1 MKTNRFALF
10 AILTFLGAA
19 SARAEVGF
27 FPTGVI
33 EMLPTSMSDD
43 ASIVVGTGF
52 FQVPNLY
59 YTEAGG
65 AVVIG
70 DGCFNGLPSISG
82 DGRTLL
88 GCHVDAQGN
97 ENAAKWLGAQAG
109 RISARKRGR
118 FRVALR

>member
-1 MKTNRFALF
+1 MKTNRFALL

-33 EMLPTSMSDD
+33 DMIPTSMTDD
-43 ASIVVGTGF
+43 ASIVVGIGF
-52 FQVPNLY
+52 FGDPNLY

-70 DGCFNGLPSISG
+70 DGCGNGLPRFRVM
-82 DGRTLL
+82 GRPSL
-88 GCHVDAQGN
+88 DAMLIRMAKKTPRNGS
-97 ENAAKWLGAQAG
+97 AARAG
-109 RISARKRGR
+109 RISGRKR
-118 FRVALR
+118 AESPATLC